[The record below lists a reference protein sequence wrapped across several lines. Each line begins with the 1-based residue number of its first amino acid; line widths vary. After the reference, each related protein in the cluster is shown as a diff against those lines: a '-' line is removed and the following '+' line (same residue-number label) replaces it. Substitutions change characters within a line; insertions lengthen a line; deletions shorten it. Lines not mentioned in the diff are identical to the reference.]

1 MTSASGLESKA
12 WEVLRDFESQDR
24 VKAVYQKLHGRTART
39 EHAREIAAP
48 FSHGRSYFESASS
61 ADPAIRPLLLYY
73 GVLNL
78 SRGLVLALSRGMRES
93 ALKPSHGLS
102 CDGWPEQLRND
113 APEFHAL
120 RLQACQNGAF
130 IELSDATARCTMLR
144 HNSSLVNMVARE
156 RGSVK
161 GHAYTLGDILA
172 RLPHLER
179 SNVAWRNIS
188 LCSTWGISS
197 RNGNK
202 AALSIPRQHRPFVD
216 RAYCD
221 ALFANTDYVF
231 HSETAKEFVYEGP
244 DDFSQ
249 MPGVTDITDMLDIGR
264 LWLVARYP
272 GDVWLSRVEG
282 LFSVAYA
289 LGMIVRYF
297 PKQWTALLKGHV
309 PDAILPTLMEAIKL
323 VSWMYP
329 VAIADLLSNQQ
340 LLTNVRGSGEA
351 EGFSGY
357 ALDAS
362 HKATPPVV

>member
-1 MTSASGLESKA
+1 MTSESGLESKA
-12 WEVLRDFESQDR
+12 WEVIRDFESQDR
-24 VKAVYQKLHGRTART
+24 VKAIYHKMHGRTART

-48 FSHGRSYFESASS
+48 FSHGRSYFESATS

-78 SRGLVLALSRGMRES
+78 SRGLVLLLSRGIRES

-102 CDGWPEQLRND
+102 CEGWPEKLRGN
-113 APEFHAL
+113 APDFQAL

-179 SNVAWRNIS
+179 SNVAWRNVS

-197 RNGNK
+197 RNSGK
-202 AALSIPRQHRPFVD
+202 AAVSIPRQHRRFVD

-231 HSETAKEFVYEGP
+231 LSESGKEFIYEGP
-244 DDFSQ
+244 DDFGQ
-249 MPGVTDITDMLDIGR
+249 MPGVTDITDTLGIGR

-282 LFSVAYA
+282 LLSVAYA

-297 PKQWTALLKGHV
+297 PMQWTSLLKGHV

-323 VSWMYP
+323 VSWLYP

-351 EGFSGY
+351 PTMAGY
-357 ALDAS
+357 ALTAQA
-362 HKATPPVV
+362 KEKGPR